1 MENVN
6 PIKRPSTLN
15 GLAYKEIKN
24 SLITGQLQFNKIYS
38 ANYFAG
44 ILGVSRTPIR
54 EALLQLTNEGC
65 LISVQGQG
73 FKIKEYSAKEIKDFF
88 ETRKMIESYVV
99 ERVVGSLR
107 ETEMRQLEES
117 LKSMVERTKK
127 RADTYGFLEA
137 DKDFHMNLVRRYN
150 NFLLVSI
157 MQNIRNLISIFG
169 GKALSHR
176 ERFQEV
182 ISEHRVIL
190 EAIKQKD
197 KKKAVKAIEYH
208 LNTTEKYLL
217 ENYWGLGPIDEPRV
231 PM

>member
-1 MENVN
+1 VRIASMEKVN

-15 GLAYKEIKN
+15 ELAYKAIRN
-24 SLITGQLQFNKIYS
+24 SLITGKLQFDKIYS
-38 ANYFAG
+38 ANYFAE
-44 ILGVSRTPIR
+44 ILEVSRTPVR

-65 LISVQGQG
+65 FISLQGQG
-73 FKIKEYSAKEIKDFF
+73 FKIKEYSAKEVSDFF

-99 ERVVGSLR
+99 ERVVGSL
-107 ETEMRQLEES
+107 TEPELRQLEDCF
-117 LKSMVERTKK
+117 KAMVERAK
-127 RADTYGFLEA
+127 RRGDTYSFLEA
-137 DKDFHMNLVRRYN
+137 DRNFHMNLVHRYN

-182 ISEHRVIL
+182 IDEHEVIL

-197 KKKAVKAIEYH
+197 KKKAVQSIVYH

-217 ENYWGLGPIDEPRV
+217 ENYQAGSP
-231 PM
+231 

>member
-1 MENVN
+1 MKKVN

-15 GLAYKEIKN
+15 ELAYKEIRN
-24 SLITGQLQFNKIYS
+24 SLITGRLQFNKIYS
-38 ANYFAG
+38 ANYFAE
-44 ILGVSRTPIR
+44 ILEVSRTPVR

-65 LISVQGQG
+65 LISLQGQG
-73 FKIKEYSAKEIKDFF
+73 FKIKEYSIKEVRDFF

-99 ERVVGSLR
+99 ERVVGSLT
-107 ETEMRQLEES
+107 EPEMRQLEEC
-117 LKSMVERTKK
+117 LKSMVERAK
-127 RADTYGFLEA
+127 RRGDTYGFLEA
-137 DKDFHMNLVRRYN
+137 DKDFHMNLVHRYD

-169 GKALSHR
+169 GRALSHR

-182 ISEHRVIL
+182 INEHEVIL

-197 KKKAVKAIEYH
+197 KKKAVQSIMYH

-217 ENYWGLGPIDEPRV
+217 ENYQAGAQ
-231 PM
+231 